1 MKPVRVKPDRGTRV
15 LVVTTSALLRAGLA
29 SMVEVA
35 ASAVSIEEAGPL
47 AAEVHPDLMIVECDE
62 RSIQDVIAIA
72 ADSPPIL
79 LLAAESHPVWI
90 GEALRAGVRGVIPRD
105 APESEIA
112 AGVEAAA
119 AGLMVLHPPWLDGA
133 LANRVSYTT
142 QSDALSPREIE
153 VLRLMAEGASNK
165 TIAWRL
171 SISEHT
177 VKFHVN
183 SIFSKMGVAS
193 RTEAVMAG
201 LRSGLV
207 PL

>member
-1 MKPVRVKPDRGTRV
+1 
-15 LVVTTSALLRAGLA
+15 VVTASPLLRAGLA
-29 SMVEVA
+29 SLAEVV
-35 ASAVSIEEAGPL
+35 ASAASIEEAGAL
-47 AAEVHPDLMIVECDE
+47 AADLHPDLMIVECDE

-72 ADSPPIL
+72 TESPPIL
-79 LLAAESHPVWI
+79 LLSAESKPAWI

-105 APESEIA
+105 APESEIV

-119 AGLMVLHPPWLDGA
+119 SGLIVLHPQWLDGA
-133 LANRVSYTT
+133 LANRISLTT

-193 RTEAVMAG
+193 RTEAVMGG
-201 LRSGLV
+201 LRAGLV